1 MIIIEIT
8 INKGD
13 KVPLYIQV
21 KKQIMNLIKDGTLK
35 VGYKMPTERQ
45 LSEDLKVSRNTVSMA
60 YRELEQ
66 EGVLK
71 SYQGKGTFVEEEV
84 KLWKHEDVIEK
95 IGKFIDLAFEEAIE
109 TGIDA
114 DEFLGLV
121 NQRLDDKKRLMTE
134 ISGVYVECNIEQA
147 KIFAKQLSEKTS
159 INFVPITV
167 NDLKSMQEQTE
178 KLLQKS
184 QMVITTFNHVNEVI
198 RLTKAYNK
206 KVFGVAIAPNL
217 ETIVTIARFSIE
229 TKFAFVCITEEFKFK
244 VRRALESAGL
254 GNICVEYTNSFD
266 KDQLNK
272 IIAKA
277 DVVIAS
283 PGRYNDVKNLI
294 KDDKQ
299 IINFLYSLDE
309 GTVKALK
316 SKILEIR
323 YLR

>member
-1 MIIIEIT
+1 
-8 INKGD
+8 
-13 KVPLYIQV
+13 
-21 KKQIMNLIKDGTLK
+21 
-35 VGYKMPTERQ
+35 
-45 LSEDLKVSRNTVSMA
+45 MA

-114 DEFLGLV
+114 DEFLALV

-147 KIFAKQLSEKTS
+147 KIFAKQLSEKIS

-178 KLLQKS
+178 KLLEKS

-272 IIAKA
+272 IISKS